1 MSNSAASSNPI
12 STTRP
17 SSNQTVVVEICPKE
31 EAKLQELAVKAKLNM
46 WSC

>member
-1 MSNSAASSNPI
+1 MSNFAASSNPI
-12 STTRP
+12 STARP

-31 EAKLQELAVKAKLNM
+31 EAKLREQVAKAKLSM